1 MGSSGLSKSI
11 SFQLLEYLH
20 NLRLPYVIANPSIA
34 ALQSLIE
41 GNYKILQFK
50 HKVDVHENAKS
61 WAKLLHKC
69 SDLKETLSANKEA
82 TIYIEGLINGIDL
95 NMAVKRE
102 IL

>member
-1 MGSSGLSKSI
+1 MRVLSHISVPNFGGLQVDLS
-11 SFQLLEYLH
+11 LAEY
-20 NLRLPYVIANPSIA
+20 VASEFKA
-34 ALQSLIE
+34 
-41 GNYKILQFK
+41 K
-50 HKVDVHENAKS
+50 HKVDVHENSKS